1 MHSKIA
7 MNVII
12 LGVWISE
19 GSD

>member
-1 MHSKIA
+1 
-7 MNVII
+7 MNDII